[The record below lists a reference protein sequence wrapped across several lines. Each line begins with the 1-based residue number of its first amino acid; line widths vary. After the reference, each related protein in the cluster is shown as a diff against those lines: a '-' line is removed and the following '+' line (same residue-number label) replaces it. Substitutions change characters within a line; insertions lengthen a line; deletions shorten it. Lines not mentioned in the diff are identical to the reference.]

1 MELRSHID
9 KASVLAEALPYIQAF
24 RGKTVVVK
32 YGGST
37 LAPEGGADTVVNALL
52 EAVGSKG
59 TLLMP
64 SFNHRAAQVYNRM
77 ATPTTNGAIP
87 DAFWRHPGA
96 VRSEHPTHAVAA
108 LGPRAERYCA
118 SHLEAGIWE
127 ADSPIG
133 QLVHGGG
140 WILGRPHMSDLG
152 NEDMAKR
159 HGLAVLSVDYR
170 LAPEHPYPAGPDDCE
185 AAAAWLLEHGP
196 ERWGT
201 DKMFIGGESAGGHL
215 AAATL
220 LRVRDRLGA
229 IDRVLGAN
237 LVFGWYDLRGT
248 PSIFGNGGHPDMLN
262 PPGLQFMIESF
273 TPGMSD
279 AERRDPDVSPLFAD
293 LSGLPSCLVSVGT
306 FDHLL
311 DDSLFFATRLAAAE
325 SPVELA
331 VYPDSPHGFMALPSE
346 MAKTHATRLNSWISS
361 LLP

>member
-1 MELRSHID
+1 MRLWNDTID
-9 KASVLAEALPYIQAF
+9 GYRPEAQ
-24 RGKTVVVK
+24 
-32 YGGST
+32 
-37 LAPEGGADTVVNALL
+37 ALL
-52 EAVGSKG
+52 EYLPSTGDAEADLPDDPVARAEVLRQNMLAFEPEPSPMAVE
-59 TLLMP
+59 
-64 SFNHRAAQVYNRM
+64 
-77 ATPTTNGAIP
+77 TTIP
-87 DAFWRHPGA
+87 GPAGDIP
-96 VRSEHPTHAVAA
+96 VRLFVPDE
-108 LGPRAERYCA
+108 PRAMFL
-118 SHLEAGIWE
+118 HI
-127 ADSPIG
+127 
-133 QLVHGGG
+133 HGGG
-140 WILGRPHMSDLG
+140 WILGRPQMSDLG
-152 NEDMAKR
+152 NEYLANT

-201 DKMFIGGESAGGHL
+201 DKLFIGGESAGGHL

-279 AERRDPDVSPLFAD
+279 ADRRDPDVSPLFAD
-293 LSGLPSCLVSVGT
+293 LSGLPSCLISVGT
-306 FDHLL
+306 YDHLL
-311 DDSLFFATRLAAAE
+311 DDSLFLATRLAAAE

-346 MAKTHATRLNSWISS
+346 MAKTHTTRLDTWIAS